1 MKLKNKNYQ
10 GFSLIESILSMFVLS
25 VGIIAV
31 LELMT
36 SSIGVSIEAKNYN
49 IAISLA
55 QEGIELVRNVR
66 DNDWAGFGSLPNNS
80 NCKID
85 IDSNSIDDCNNGSS
99 ISNRILRLD
108 GNGFYNHTTGSPTRF
123 YRKVGLFESSNQ
135 RIVTSMVIWQR
146 EQGNNFPGVNN
157 CNEAHHCA
165 YTQVILKD
173 WK

>member
-1 MKLKNKNYQ
+1 MKIKNKNYQ

-31 LELMT
+31 LDLMN
-36 SSIGVSIEAKNYN
+36 SSIRISLEAKNYN
-49 IAISLA
+49 IAVSLA
-55 QEGIELVRNVR
+55 QEGSELVRNVR
-66 DNDWAGFGSLPNNS
+66 DNDWSGFGSLPNSS

-85 IDSNSIDDCNNGSS
+85 IYSTSIGNCNNGSS
-99 ISNRILRLD
+99 ISNRRLLLD

-123 YRKVGLFESSNQ
+123 YRKVGLSGSGDQ
-135 RIVTSMVIWQR
+135 RIVTSMVIWQK

-165 YTQVILKD
+165 YTRIILKN